1 MKLAVILPVYNTSA
15 YLPECLDSIL
25 NQTFDDF
32 VVLAINDCST
42 DNSGEILEDY
52 MRRDSRIR
60 AYHLPHNQGV
70 QGVMKLGL
78 DWVKTMR
85 VPYVARMDSDDV
97 CFPHRFAKQ
106 IEFLDTHSD
115 ITVVGSNILM
125 FNGSYQENTRLP
137 ENDGDIKVM
146 FLRARSNIVNAASM
160 WRNDWFRQ
168 HDVQVGNYIVAEDYA
183 MWIDCALKG
192 AKFANLADNLV
203 CYRLHGT
210 QLTSRVA
217 VSNEI
222 LAAIWHDYARL
233 MFPYLAESERQI
245 LGLFCYSPSLR
256 ITRVQFQEFCQVVE
270 KIAAQHTV
278 SVLGEN
284 REMLVAYLQK
294 MVAGVRNQ

>member
-1 MKLAVILPVYNTSA
+1 MKLAVILPVYNTAA

-106 IEFLDTHSD
+106 TAFLDTHPE
-115 ITVVGSNILM
+115 ITVVGGNMLRFSAT
-125 FNGSYQENTRLP
+125 FQESSKLY
-137 ENDGDIKVM
+137 EDDGQIKVM
-146 FLRARSNIVNAASM
+146 FLRARANIANPTAM

-168 HDVQVGNYIVAEDYA
+168 HDIQAGQCKVAEDYA
-183 MWIDCALKG
+183 MWIDCAIKG
-192 AKFANLADNLV
+192 AKFANLADDLV
-203 CYRLHGT
+203 CYRLHDE
-210 QLTSRVA
+210 QL
-217 VSNEI
+217 SNQLALHDDI
-222 LAAIWHDYARL
+222 LAKIWHDYARL

-245 LGLFCYSPSLR
+245 LGLFCYSFRLR
-256 ITRVQFQEFCQVVE
+256 ITRAQFQEFCQVVE
-270 KIAAQHTV
+270 KIAVQHTV
-278 SVLGEN
+278 SFFGEN
-284 REMLVAYLQK
+284 REMLVAHLQK
-294 MVAGVRNQ
+294 MVAGVQNQ